1 LKVFPFVFI
10 FALKKAQIYISG
22 CHGHESDVS
31 ETLVKCLDELRKSG
45 CSLAWK
51 VVGKKNMMVNVKWD
65 TEKSPMKETVK
76 GLLNRA
82 KRVKRPANKKRK
94 RSTFLKL
101 NGTECHD

>member
-1 LKVFPFVFI
+1 M
-10 FALKKAQIYISG
+10 
-22 CHGHESDVS
+22 
-31 ETLVKCLDELRKSG
+31 
-45 CSLAWK
+45 
-51 VVGKKNMMVNVKWD
+51 VGKKNMMVNVKWD